1 MRKTIKR
8 LLITGGTGFI
18 GRNLI
23 EKLAKK
29 YELVCI
35 IKDLSYKRDDIKI
48 IHGDILDDSSVKAA
62 VMGVDA
68 VVHLAAILDSSDK
81 NIEKVNVGATHL
93 LVDSA
98 KKAGVKKFVF
108 ISTEN
113 VFYDDFDDAYSKTKR
128 LAEKIVKHA
137 FKNYLI
143 LRPTVVYGRHDKRY
157 VGSLVEVAKRYK
169 VLPIPG
175 DGKRLF
181 QPVYVDDIIKCI
193 ENGLKYDVKGKYV
206 VAGPSKISY
215 NDFTRA
221 LLEQLGVKARVLHI
235 PLRMLKAAKLLS
247 KVMKTRMSRFQ
258 IKSLETDKA
267 YDIEASIRALKYKP
281 TPLKAGLK
289 KTLKFFKPL

>member
-8 LLITGGTGFI
+8 LLITGGAGFI

-23 EKLAKK
+23 ERLAKK

-35 IKDLSYKRDDIKI
+35 IKDRSYKRDDVKI
-48 IHGDILDDSSVKAA
+48 INGNIVDSSSVKSAMA
-62 VMGVDA
+62 GIDA
-68 VVHLAAILDSSDK
+68 VVHLAAILDSSDE
-81 NIEKVNVGATHL
+81 NIEKVNVDATQL
-93 LVDSA
+93 LVDAA
-98 KKAGVKKFVF
+98 KNAGVRKFVF

-113 VFYDDFDDAYSKTKR
+113 VFYDFDDAYSATKR
-128 LAEKIVKHA
+128 LAEKIVKRA

-143 LRPTVVYGRHDKRY
+143 LRPTVVYGRYDKRY
-157 VGSLVEVAKRYK
+157 VGGLVEIAKRYK

-193 ENGLKYDVKGKYV
+193 ENGLKYDVKGEYV

-215 NDFTRA
+215 NDFTHM
-221 LLEQLGVKARVLHI
+221 LLEQLGIKVKILYI
-235 PLRMLKAAKLLS
+235 PLRMLKIAKLMS
-247 KVMKTRMSRFQ
+247 KVVKNRMDKFQ
-258 IKSLETDKA
+258 IKSLETDKV
-267 YDIEASIRALKYKP
+267 YDIKTSIRALKYKP
-281 TPLKAGLK
+281 TSLKTGLR